1 MYKFIYNVPIGWAG
15 FAQYT
20 YIYKFKFMGY
30 IKLFLLKHKQPGT
43 SIWDIE
49 KIKELYKNKLKPYE
63 ENIKSTICGYPNS

>member
-1 MYKFIYNVPIGWAG
+1 MYKLIYNVPIGWAG

-49 KIKELYKNKLKPYE
+49 KI
-63 ENIKSTICGYPNS
+63 

>member
-20 YIYKFKFMGY
+20 YIYKFMGY

-49 KIKELYKNKLKPYE
+49 KI
-63 ENIKSTICGYPNS
+63 